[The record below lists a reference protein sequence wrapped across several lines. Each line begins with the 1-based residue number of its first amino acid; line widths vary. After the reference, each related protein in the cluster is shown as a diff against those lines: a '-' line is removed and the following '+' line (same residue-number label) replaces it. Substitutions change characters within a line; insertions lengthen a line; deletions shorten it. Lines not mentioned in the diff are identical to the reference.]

1 MVPEAPLPR
10 PASPAER
17 AVIRAMAER
26 ARTTDG
32 GAVTDDQ
39 RSRWLRQVANC
50 TVTGH
55 CDCGTCPSVEL
66 GDAAGNPVPD
76 DAGPRVVLSAGARN
90 PTRGILL
97 FIDGDRLSYLEVYPT
112 EDDPVELPEPEEL
125 EF

>member
-1 MVPEAPLPR
+1 MVLEASLPR

-26 ARTTDG
+26 ARSTDG
-32 GAVTDDQ
+32 AAVTDG
-39 RSRWLRQVANC
+39 LRRQWSLQADGC

-76 DAGPRVVLSAGARN
+76 GTGPRVVLSAGARN
-90 PTRGILL
+90 PTRGVLL
-97 FIDGDRLSYLEVYPT
+97 FIDGDRLSYLEVYPID
-112 EDDPVELPEPEEL
+112 DDPVELPEPEEL